1 VVHIHGNVSKQASQS
16 IYSSS
21 INITIPAFVALRVI
35 ETSQHVSG
43 QYSNL
48 ITDPTY
54 ALRSV

>member
-1 VVHIHGNVSKQASQS
+1 MHGNVSKHSSQS
-16 IYSSS
+16 TYSSS
-21 INITIPAFVALRVI
+21 INITSPAFVALRVI

-54 ALRSV
+54 ALKSV